1 MGRTESLRA
10 RLSTALA
17 PELQLRFSPCV
28 PIRGLNKVLNGRSDK
43 RLDKWPD
50 GDPKGARWKHDGG
63 FALSIP
69 YSASRKEAFTLARYF
84 EYATDAIEY
93 LKAKDKKLGAA
104 IDAVGVVRREM
115 DEDDLFTAIVH
126 QIIGQQISTAAQ
138 ATIWNRMRE
147 RLGEVTPSAVC
158 AATEEELQSCGITF
172 TKARYIKSCAE
183 KVASG
188 QFDLDAVREMD
199 DAEAIA
205 ALSSL
210 EGVGVWTA
218 EMLLLFCLGRPD
230 ILSYGDL
237 AIRRGM
243 RMVYHHRKVT
253 REMFERYRRRYSP
266 YGSVAS
272 LYLWAISSMNVPGY
286 ERDFAPKKARVAKKG
301 KLGDGAVGAKG

>member
-1 MGRTESLRA
+1 MT
-10 RLSTALA
+10 
-17 PELQLRFSPCV
+17 
-28 PIRGLNKVLNGRSDK
+28 
-43 RLDKWPD
+43 
-50 GDPKGARWKHDGG
+50 
-63 FALSIP
+63 
-69 YSASRKEAFTLARYF
+69 RYF
-84 EYATDAIEY
+84 EYGTDAVDC

-115 DEDDLFTAIVH
+115 DEDDLFSAIVH

-158 AATEEELQSCGITF
+158 AATEEGLQSCGITF

-237 AIRRGM
+237 AIHRGM
-243 RMVYHHRKVT
+243 RMVYHVYGQNVAWRMP
-253 REMFERYRRRYSP
+253 RLLRRYGECPCPPRRPGPLRAGQYGVENASRSP
-266 YGSVAS
+266 MWRGECSALVLGSAREVEPRMG
-272 LYLWAISSMNVPGY
+272 YHTGY
-286 ERDFAPKKARVAKKG
+286 ENDVEHSGRARNG
-301 KLGDGAVGAKG
+301 YGLWR

>member
-1 MGRTESLRA
+1 MT
-10 RLSTALA
+10 
-17 PELQLRFSPCV
+17 
-28 PIRGLNKVLNGRSDK
+28 
-43 RLDKWPD
+43 
-50 GDPKGARWKHDGG
+50 
-63 FALSIP
+63 
-69 YSASRKEAFTLARYF
+69 RYF
-84 EYATDAIEY
+84 EYGTDAVDY

-104 IDAVGVVRREM
+104 IDAVGVVHREM
-115 DEDDLFTAIVH
+115 DEDDLFSAIVH

-158 AATEEELQSCGITF
+158 AATEEGLQSCGITF

-237 AIRRGM
+237 AIHRGM

-253 REMFERYRRRYSP
+253 CEMFERYRRRYSP

-272 LYLWAISSMNVPGY
+272 LYLWAISSMDVLGY
-286 ERDFAPKKARVAKKG
+286 ERDFAPKKVRVAKKG
-301 KLGDGAVGAKG
+301 KSADGAVGAKGQKG

>member
-1 MGRTESLRA
+1 
-10 RLSTALA
+10 
-17 PELQLRFSPCV
+17 
-28 PIRGLNKVLNGRSDK
+28 
-43 RLDKWPD
+43 
-50 GDPKGARWKHDGG
+50 
-63 FALSIP
+63 
-69 YSASRKEAFTLARYF
+69 
-84 EYATDAIEY
+84 
-93 LKAKDKKLGAA
+93 
-104 IDAVGVVRREM
+104 
-115 DEDDLFTAIVH
+115 
-126 QIIGQQISTAAQ
+126 
-138 ATIWNRMRE
+138 MRE
-147 RLGEVTPSAVC
+147 RLGEVAPSAVC
-158 AATEEELQSCGITF
+158 AAAEEGLQSCGITF

-286 ERDFAPKKARVAKKG
+286 ERDFAPEKG
-301 KLGDGAVGAKG
+301 EVDEGREVRRRRSRGEGAKRVRKKSSLAHAMRLVCQRLRERVVWRRRANAVYGQT

>member
-1 MGRTESLRA
+1 MT
-10 RLSTALA
+10 
-17 PELQLRFSPCV
+17 
-28 PIRGLNKVLNGRSDK
+28 
-43 RLDKWPD
+43 
-50 GDPKGARWKHDGG
+50 
-63 FALSIP
+63 
-69 YSASRKEAFTLARYF
+69 RYF
-84 EYATDAIEY
+84 EYGTDAIEY

-115 DEDDLFTAIVH
+115 DEDDLFSAIVH
-126 QIIGQQISTAAQ
+126 QIVGQQISTAAQ

-147 RLGEVTPSAVC
+147 RLGEVTPATVL
-158 AATEEELQSCGITF
+158 AAAEEELQSCGITF
-172 TKARYIKSCAE
+172 TKARYMKSCAE

-188 QFDLDAVREMD
+188 QFDLDAVRKMND
-199 DAEAIA
+199 VEAIA
-205 ALSSL
+205 ALSAL

-237 AIRRGM
+237 AIHRGM

-272 LYLWAISSMNVPGY
+272 LYLWAISSMDVPGY
-286 ERDFAPKKARVAKKG
+286 ERDYAPKRARSTKEGKSGYDKAGEKAKRG
-301 KLGDGAVGAKG
+301 